1 VVRRAEIF
9 WADLPETHGRR
20 PVVVLT
26 RTGAIEGRRRVT
38 VAPVTRTARG
48 IRSEVAVGK
57 KEGLSTD
64 SVVTADN
71 IMTVPKWALADRP
84 LGALG
89 PLKRRELDHAIRYAL
104 DIRS

>member
-1 VVRRAEIF
+1 VPLSQVAHITSEEGPAEVSR
-9 WADLPETHGRR
+9 EN
-20 PVVVLT
+20 
-26 RTGAIEGRRRVT
+26 GRRRVT